1 MVDRDRV
8 NEAIGIL
15 NNILTRSNVITTMSE
30 ISNRNQQP
38 SGSAVDGEMQRLFRP
53 GTSGVSGQSRSSQA
67 NGNQANQPRFQTQQ
81 YFDVDAA
88 YISRQQVAFSVCE
101 QFNHRSQTWLFPVCM
116 SSRPV

>member
-15 NNILTRSNVITTMSE
+15 NNILTRSNVITTILE

-38 SGSAVDGEMQRLFRP
+38 SGSAVDGEMRRLFRP
-53 GTSGVSGQSRSSQA
+53 GASGVSGQSGSSQA

-81 YFDVDAA
+81 YFGGWA
-88 YISRQQVAFSVCE
+88 
-101 QFNHRSQTWLFPVCM
+101 
-116 SSRPV
+116 SSRSRRR